1 MIGLSVF
8 LFGSTFLFSLM
19 LALSDMPMNGGL
31 NPLYGVYISMIVIGV
46 GLFVMLRTIACG
58 LGKPQ
63 NIVDVPRA
71 LIAIVIIGLGCI
83 GFIWSYI
90 SATYFGAYNAC
101 PPDGMCWAVLQL
113 PVASIILADVGAIL
127 LQTPFVVKKK
137 REQMNALVTSLPQ
150 TQ

>member
-1 MIGLSVF
+1 
-8 LFGSTFLFSLM
+8 M
-19 LALSDMPMNGGL
+19 LALSDVPMNGGL
-31 NPLYGVYISMIVIGV
+31 NPLYGVYISMFVIGV

-90 SATYFGAYNAC
+90 SATYIGAYNGC
-101 PPDGMCWAVLQL
+101 PQDGICWAVLQL

-137 REQMNALVTSLPQ
+137 REQMNALVTPYPRHSSKNTL
-150 TQ
+150 T